1 MVGVR
6 AAVGP
11 KKGRR
16 QVVDCLPVLLRIA
29 VAGFVARDRM
39 SARVPLGICGS
50 QEALATRDE

>member
-6 AAVGP
+6 ERVGP
-11 KKGRR
+11 KNDRR
-16 QVVDCLPVLLRIA
+16 QVVDRPLVLLRIA

-39 SARVPLGICGS
+39 SGRTHSGCGS